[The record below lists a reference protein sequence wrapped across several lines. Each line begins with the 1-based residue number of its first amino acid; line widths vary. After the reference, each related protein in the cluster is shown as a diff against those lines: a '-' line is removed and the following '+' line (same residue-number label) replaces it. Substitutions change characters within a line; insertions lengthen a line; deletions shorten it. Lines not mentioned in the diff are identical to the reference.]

1 MGIKFELGQK
11 IRRMRIRR
19 GLTQE
24 ILAEKV
30 DISQR
35 TLSGIETGENFV
47 TAETL
52 DKLVVALDTTFE
64 ELFATEH
71 YKETPLLVRE
81 INEIAKNLLENDK
94 RREIEILFN
103 LAKIL
108 LRDWFYC

>member
-1 MGIKFELGQK
+1 MGIKSELGQK
-11 IRRMRIRR
+11 IRRRR
-19 GLTQE
+19 QRLGMTQDE
-24 ILAEKV
+24 LSEKI

-71 YKETPLLVRE
+71 YKETPILARE
-81 INEIAKNLLENDK
+81 ICDIIKKFVETNSRHDL
-94 RREIEILFN
+94 EILYN
-103 LAKIL
+103 LAKTL
-108 LRDWFYC
+108 MRD